1 MSCAPSYR
9 HGFVAWVVALAATAC
24 APEPSPGIDDD
35 IFAFMVD
42 PNRPRMVEGRTYSTQ
57 PVEGNVGPRRFM
69 FPANLY
75 YNQIGPFPDGGVV
88 LTVLW
93 PGLEAAAPGDFPLRT
108 AEDGYR
114 QVSIELRY
122 VGYARTGDYLAPHI
136 GSGWAQSLAERVAQ
150 PSRFGLTPYAI
161 ANEALALDP
170 DWYVVR
176 GGDGRVRTF
185 ISCDPAKS
193 VADGLQMAPRTLVRS
208 GGDRIAVC
216 RHSMVDVESGIA
228 VEMNYA
234 RVLLV
239 EWQRLE
245 AAAVGLMRRYE
256 AREYHPCSAEPS
268 IAAVDDSLSHAERH
282 SILGRMVCD
291 RHLRGSRPQPHRE
304 V

>member
-1 MSCAPSYR
+1 MSGAPSYR

-24 APEPSPGIDDD
+24 APKPSPGIDDD
-35 IFAFMVD
+35 ILAFMVD
-42 PNRPRMVEGRTYSTQ
+42 RDQTRMVEGRTYSVQ
-57 PVEGNVGPRRFM
+57 PVAADVGPRRFM

-75 YNQIGPFPDGGVV
+75 YNQIGPFPDGAVV

-93 PGLEAAAPGDFPLRT
+93 PNLDAAAPGDFPLR
-108 AEDGYR
+108 AVEDGYR

-122 VGYARTGDYLAPHI
+122 VGHARTGDYLAPHI

-150 PSRFGLTPYAI
+150 PPRFGLTPYAVDL
-161 ANEALALDP
+161 AAGADDAQALALEP

-176 GGDGRVRTF
+176 ADGGRLRTF
-185 ISCDPAKS
+185 ISCDAAS
-193 VADGLQMAPRTLVRS
+193 VVPDGLVMGSRTLVRS
-208 GGDRIAVC
+208 GRDRIAMC
-216 RHSMVDVESGIA
+216 RHSVVDVESGIA

-256 AREYHPCSAEPS
+256 VRDPS
-268 IAAVDDSLSHAERH
+268 VVSGRTRRATPGSL
-282 SILGRMVCD
+282 G
-291 RHLRGSRPQPHRE
+291 P
-304 V
+304 

>member
-1 MSCAPSYR
+1 MSGVPSYR
-9 HGFVAWVVALAATAC
+9 HGFVAWMVALAATAC
-24 APEPSPGIDDD
+24 APAPSPGIDDD
-35 IFAFMVD
+35 ILAFMVD
-42 PNRPRMVEGRTYSTQ
+42 PNQTRMVEGRTYSTL
-57 PVEGNVGPRRFM
+57 PVEGNVGPHRFM

-75 YNQIGPFPDGGVV
+75 FNQIGPFPDGGVV

-93 PGLEAAAPGDFPLRT
+93 PGLEGAAPGDFPLRT

-122 VGYARTGDYLAPHI
+122 VGYTRTGDYLAPHI

-150 PSRFGLTPYAI
+150 PLRFGLTPYAI
-161 ANEALALDP
+161 EHAAGADDAQALEP

-185 ISCDPAKS
+185 IRCDAARV
-193 VADGLQMAPRTLVRS
+193 VADGLVMGSRTLVRS
-208 GGDRIAVC
+208 GGERIAMC

-234 RVLLV
+234 RVMLV

-256 AREYHPCSAEPS
+256 ARE
-268 IAAVDDSLSHAERH
+268 
-282 SILGRMVCD
+282 
-291 RHLRGSRPQPHRE
+291 
-304 V
+304 